1 MGWGARRCS
10 GGGERRTG
18 RGGDG
23 QKGKECRMIPS
34 SCLSFRMSFRRFLW
48 AGESRIG
55 GYTTWGTFFFVYR
68 SHKLLAYTLPLFS
81 SFYSSFPTP

>member
-10 GGGERRTG
+10 GGGERRMG

-23 QKGKECRMIPS
+23 QRGKECRMIPS
-34 SCLSFRMSFRRFLW
+34 SCLSFQISFLRFLW

-55 GYTTWGTFFFVYR
+55 SYHVGNFFFR
-68 SHKLLAYTLPLFS
+68 LSFS
-81 SFYSSFPTP
+81 